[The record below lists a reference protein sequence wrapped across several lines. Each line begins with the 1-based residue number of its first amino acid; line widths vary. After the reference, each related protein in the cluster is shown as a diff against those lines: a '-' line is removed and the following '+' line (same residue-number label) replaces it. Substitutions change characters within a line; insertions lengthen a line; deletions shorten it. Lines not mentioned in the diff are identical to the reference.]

1 MSNLNTTQK
10 ICTQITITLICLLLL
25 SGFASAGDKRTP
37 PPDLG
42 KMSGLEAEAFYLGV
56 NAVIWGYP
64 VVLFEE
70 LMRGRTLP
78 DIVKKGNPQ
87 SAVNQFGFMRQLRG
101 PEYKQIAT
109 PNNDTIYAQSFAD
122 VSREPLVLSV
132 PKVGA
137 KRYYGFQL
145 WDPNGDTFD
154 YVGTRATG
162 RDAGHYAL
170 VGPDW
175 KHSV

>member
-109 PNNDTIYAQSFAD
+109 MPSLLQTSV
-122 VSREPLVLSV
+122 VSRWSC
-132 PKVGA
+132 
-137 KRYYGFQL
+137 RCQR
-145 WDPNGDTFD
+145 W
-154 YVGTRATG
+154 
-162 RDAGHYAL
+162 AL
-170 VGPDW
+170 NAITAFSSGIPTVTP
-175 KHSV
+175 STM